1 MLAEIICDKFM
12 SNGKPREAIRFHEGL
27 NVVFGSEA
35 GDNSIG
41 KSTFL
46 MIIDF
51 AFGGNDYVFKSL
63 DVQENVHGHTI
74 KFAFDIKGKKYF
86 FSRETIDHTIVWVCN
101 ENYEHLESLR
111 LEEYRDR
118 LLELYGIS
126 LYATTFRDIVG
137 RYFRV
142 YGRDNLD
149 EKEPLKADK
158 QEPNLS
164 AIASLMKLFDKFRAV
179 AELKKE
185 HKKKT
190 DEKNAHSKAQEHKF
204 IPKIN
209 KKAYTANSK
218 RMDSLAEE
226 MNALQNNA
234 DENLMGL
241 DSKEAEI
248 IAELRQKLTNARRNK
263 SRLISQLKSIEND
276 MVFKNAPRSSTL
288 REFEKLQK
296 FFTNADIKQLSEI
309 EQFHSEMTSVLSA
322 EFEAARKGISALI
335 EAANVDIVNFEQKI
349 KDTGITPKISK
360 AVLNSYADKK
370 NEIVKLKNENTAYDT
385 MNKLKVDAK
394 ELKTKLDKMQEEQF
408 ITVHATINNKMNEI
422 NDYIYDGEKNA
433 PVLNITKENSYT
445 FYTPDDTGTG
455 TSYKGLIVFDLSILS
470 LTDLPVVIHDSVALK
485 QIADEPLEK
494 IMELYSKSNKQIFIA
509 LDKKSSYTQQTQDVV
524 SKNTILRLSPNGNEL
539 FGRSWNEKKEDA
551 KSIPKV

>member
-1 MLAEIICDKFM
+1 
-12 SNGKPREAIRFHEGL
+12 
-27 NVVFGSEA
+27 
-35 GDNSIG
+35 
-41 KSTFL
+41 
-46 MIIDF
+46 
-51 AFGGNDYVFKSL
+51 
-63 DVQENVHGHTI
+63 
-74 KFAFDIKGKKYF
+74 
-86 FSRETIDHTIVWVCN
+86 
-101 ENYEHLESLR
+101 
-111 LEEYRDR
+111 
-118 LLELYGIS
+118 
-126 LYATTFRDIVG
+126 
-137 RYFRV
+137 
-142 YGRDNLD
+142 
-149 EKEPLKADK
+149 
-158 QEPNLS
+158 
-164 AIASLMKLFDKFRAV
+164 
-179 AELKKE
+179 
-185 HKKKT
+185 
-190 DEKNAHSKAQEHKF
+190 
-204 IPKIN
+204 
-209 KKAYTANSK
+209 
-218 RMDSLAEE
+218 
-226 MNALQNNA
+226 
-234 DENLMGL
+234 
-241 DSKEAEI
+241 
-248 IAELRQKLTNARRNK
+248 
-263 SRLISQLKSIEND
+263 LISQLKSIEND